1 MDNIL
6 LDPHNSSHR
15 STSQPHS
22 IIAKYTG
29 YQTGFIYHY
38 YYSFKIC
45 RRLYSV
51 EALVSGYHPRDAKKV
66 PVTGA
71 GGRLQEWKN
80 REFVWELRKTCFFVK
95 ATVGRAIRLRE
106 CSLEE
111 LPLYFSRNFSSKLSG
126 VLYT

>member
-1 MDNIL
+1 MNNYYDIPSINLVSRRGSLTVYSWVNLKNGIRRPSASVDNIL

-80 REFVWELRKTCFFVK
+80 REFVWELRKTCF
-95 ATVGRAIRLRE
+95 L
-106 CSLEE
+106 
-111 LPLYFSRNFSSKLSG
+111 
-126 VLYT
+126 